1 MISPQYQPYVCQVTN
16 KHLSA
21 PTMPRLRRRI
31 LTVSRDSVLLS
42 APDNHPLTSCLTT
55 AMPSHGDRV
64 PVYIYNDHLLFWVVM
79 ARTGGYRPVALFS
92 KYWNGSIYLSSLW
105 RGKQSS
111 DRYITLTERFW
122 VTRHRSIPE
131 TVLSTC
137 YLYILGPSGDRR
149 PDGHPLSHLH
159 PDILF
164 YHHLSNPFTSFPAST
179 STTTI
184 PPAELTAAFVPA
196 RFSSSLNCAYHSVV
210 CSFSK
215 SSKLLLLSTNV
226 SGTLLVPF
234 VLLSIAPL

>member
-1 MISPQYQPYVCQVTN
+1 MG
-16 KHLSA
+16 
-21 PTMPRLRRRI
+21 
-31 LTVSRDSVLLS
+31 TVYL
-42 APDNHPLTSCLTT
+42 
-55 AMPSHGDRV
+55 
-64 PVYIYNDHLLFWVVM
+64 YIYTMIICFFGWRWHEL
-79 ARTGGYRPVALFS
+79 GALFS
-92 KYWNGSIYLSSLW
+92 IYWNGSIYLSSLW

-196 RFSSSLNCAYHSVV
+196 RFSSVSQLCLSLC
-210 CSFSK
+210 
-215 SSKLLLLSTNV
+215 
-226 SGTLLVPF
+226 G
-234 VLLSIAPL
+234 VLFLKIL